1 MSKMGGFDIPILH
14 GLCFM
19 GITTR
24 SIQQHFFKNEPEL
37 LKQVSV
43 RFTSHVFPGETLIV
57 TAWKEKDTIIFNTKT
72 KERKGAIVLVGYI
85 KVGEKAKL

>member
-1 MSKMGGFDIPILH
+1 MSKMGGFDVPILH

-19 GITTR
+19 GITAR
-24 SIQQHFFKNEPEL
+24 AVQQHFFKDEPEL
-37 LKQVSV
+37 LKQINV

-57 TAWKEKDTIIFNTKT
+57 NAWKEKDTIVFTTRT
-72 KERKGAIVLVGYI
+72 KERKGATVLIGYI

>member
-1 MSKMGGFDIPILH
+1 MSKLGGFDVPILH

-19 GITTR
+19 GITSR

-37 LKQVSV
+37 LKQVNV
-43 RFTSHVFPGETLIV
+43 RFTAHVFPGETLIV
-57 TAWKEKDTIIFNTKT
+57 SAWKEKDTIIFTTKT
-72 KERKGAIVLVGYI
+72 KERKGAIVLIGYI